1 MTLPPCKRG
10 LRATEISKLHLY
22 ASERQSPKTWII
34 GDNQPGWGNVC
45 ALFDWNDLPSWRQ
58 FVSIFVINVKS
69 PPHALPPRPP
79 SRLHKEQKIDA
90 PIVTNKGWSACILVC
105 YTAVFSVVT
114 QCSFPQSG
122 EERCVTTLKTA
133 VWQTTCIC
141 KQTSV
146 IVKNTLE
153 YEDMETEMKDIP
165 EVLKKNG

>member
-79 SRLHKEQKIDA
+79 SRLHTEQKIDA

-114 QCSFPQSG
+114 QREKRLCGRLPVSANKH
-122 EERCVTTLKTA
+122 R
-133 VWQTTCIC
+133 
-141 KQTSV
+141 
-146 IVKNTLE
+146 
-153 YEDMETEMKDIP
+153 
-165 EVLKKNG
+165 

>member
-1 MTLPPCKRG
+1 MAGFAILGTTEPDFYRVS
-10 LRATEISKLHLY
+10 ATGIPRNKS
-22 ASERQSPKTWII
+22 A
-34 GDNQPGWGNVC
+34 GPG
-45 ALFDWNDLPSWRQ
+45 
-58 FVSIFVINVKS
+58 
-69 PPHALPPRPP
+69 
-79 SRLHKEQKIDA
+79 
-90 PIVTNKGWSACILVC
+90 LVC
-105 YTAVFSVVT
+105 YTAVFRVVT
-114 QCSFPQSG
+114 KRSSPQSG